1 MASGRCAGCAA
12 EATAVLFEA
21 DARIF
26 DEAVGIGMESPQE
39 ALNFS
44 ADLFVPGATAV
55 FCSNVTRFRPHF
67 QPTPSSPPLLALP

>member
-1 MASGRCAGCAA
+1 
-12 EATAVLFEA
+12 VLFEA

-44 ADLFVPGATAV
+44 ADLFVPGATLV
-55 FCSNVTRFRPHF
+55 SCSKVTGFRLHF
-67 QPTPSSPPLLALP
+67 QHTPSSPPLLA